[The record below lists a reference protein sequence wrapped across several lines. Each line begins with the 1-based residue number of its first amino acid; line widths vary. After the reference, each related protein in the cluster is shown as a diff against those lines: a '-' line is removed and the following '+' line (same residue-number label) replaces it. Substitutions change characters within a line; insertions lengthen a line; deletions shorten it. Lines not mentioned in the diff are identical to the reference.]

1 VLDFEEADIQ
11 TGFESPKSEIRA
23 MGSPFLSSRVA
34 FRLLV
39 GIAALVSPIAL
50 LAQGPGAAAR
60 IIEMIGRVSV
70 LKDGMEWARSTGDV
84 VEPKQIIITGS
95 DGYAKFQLAD
105 GSTFEVFH
113 DARVVFRDTP
123 GWTEL
128 LNVLI
133 GRVKVY
139 IEHRNGPNPQRVT
152 TQTAVISVRG
162 TVFDVDVEDEDATT
176 LVSVEEGAV
185 NVRHQRFG
193 GSSVELHTGE
203 SVRVFKDQP
212 LARVVDK
219 GGAARVALRAAAQ
232 AVYDALYRRTITGGG
247 SSGGGT
253 PGGTGGGPQGDKGH
267 GGSTGGAGGPT
278 GGGTA
283 PPPSAPTGPTGGGAA
298 APPSAP
304 TGPQP

>member
-1 VLDFEEADIQ
+1 
-11 TGFESPKSEIRA
+11 
-23 MGSPFLSSRVA
+23 
-34 FRLLV
+34 
-39 GIAALVSPIAL
+39 
-50 LAQGPGAAAR
+50 
-60 IIEMIGRVSV
+60 MIGRVSV
-70 LKDGMEWARSTGDV
+70 LKDGMEWARTTGDI
-84 VEPKQIIITGS
+84 VEPKQLIITGS

-105 GSTFEVFH
+105 GSTFEVFQ

-176 LVSVEEGAV
+176 LVSVEEGTV

-193 GSSVELHTGE
+193 GNAVELRTGE
-203 SVRVFKDQP
+203 SLRVFKDQP
-212 LARVVDK
+212 LARAVDK

-247 SSGGGT
+247 SSGGGGT
-253 PGGTGGGPQGDKGH
+253 PGPSGGPQGDKGH
-267 GGSTGGAGGPT
+267 GGSNGGAGGPSGGGTAAPPAAPT

-283 PPPSAPTGPTGGGAA
+283 APPP
-298 APPSAP
+298 AP

>member
-1 VLDFEEADIQ
+1 MLDFEEAIIQ
-11 TGFESPKSEIRA
+11 TGFESPKSEIRPK
-23 MGSPFLSSRVA
+23 GLTFLSSRVTL
-34 FRLLV
+34 RLL
-39 GIAALVSPIAL
+39 AALALLLSPGAL
-50 LAQGPGAAAR
+50 LAQALGGGAAR
-60 IIEMIGRVSV
+60 IIEMTGRVSV
-70 LKDGMEWARSTGDV
+70 LKDGMEWASSTGDV
-84 VEPKQIIITGS
+84 VQPKQIIITGD

-105 GSTFEVFH
+105 GSTFEVFR
-113 DARVVFRDTP
+113 DTKTVFHDTP

-162 TVFDVDVEDEDATT
+162 TVFDVMVEDQDATT
-176 LVSVEEGAV
+176 LVSVEEGIV

-193 GSSVELHTGE
+193 GNGVELRTGD

-212 LARVVDK
+212 LAKGVDK

-232 AVYDALYRRTITGGG
+232 AVYDALYRRSIGGGG
-247 SSGGGT
+247 SSGGAAG
-253 PGGTGGGPQGDKGH
+253 GGTAGGPGASGDKGPTK
-267 GGSTGGAGGPT
+267 GGSGGANGPNAGGPS

-283 PPPSAPTGPTGGGAA
+283 PPPPPPTGP
-298 APPSAP
+298 
-304 TGPQP
+304 

>member
-1 VLDFEEADIQ
+1 
-11 TGFESPKSEIRA
+11 

-39 GIAALVSPIAL
+39 GMAALVSPIAL
-50 LAQGPGAAAR
+50 LAQGPGSAAR
-60 IIEMIGRVSV
+60 IVEMIGRVSV
-70 LKDGMEWARSTGDV
+70 LKDGTEWARVTGDLI
-84 VEPKQIIITGS
+84 EPKQIIMAGP
-95 DGYAKFQLAD
+95 DGYAKIQLAD

-113 DARVVFRDTP
+113 DTKVVFRDTP

-176 LVSVEEGAV
+176 LVSVEEGTV
-185 NVRHQRFG
+185 NVRHQRFPG
-193 GSSVELHTGE
+193 NGVELHTGE
-203 SVRVFKDQP
+203 SVRVFKDQA
-212 LARVVDK
+212 LAKVVDK
-219 GGAARVALRAAAQ
+219 GGAARVVLRAAAQ
-232 AVYDALYRRTITGGG
+232 AVYDALYRRSISGGG
-247 SSGGGT
+247 SSAPTGGGT
-253 PGGTGGGPQGDKGH
+253 GPGAQGDKGK
-267 GGSTGGAGGPT
+267 GGSTGGAGGPS

-283 PPPSAPTGPTGGGAA
+283 APPPP
-298 APPSAP
+298 P